1 MEPIIAPAH
10 YSFFGIPLV
19 LLSIAIP
26 LVGIGLWVYI
36 MAKRVAPLVRARN
49 DERMDNIPQRIFMVL
64 KIWLLQWKQP
74 RYMMAGVLHIVI
86 FFGFLSLALRSSL
99 LVIIGVVPDFAL
111 PGLADDQIGGM
122 IYNTIKDY
130 AATFVFF
137 ACIIAAIR
145 RGIFRPE
152 RYEVP
157 ERFGKNHNAEA
168 VFVLMIISTLMLS
181 ESMFDASAIAAASVA
196 HGESHFVAPA
206 TLAWFFNNIFVGTA
220 QNAPAKLQTI
230 HIAAYY
236 VHDFTFFFFLCF
248 LPLGKHFHVI
258 TSIFNVFFMRLRKG
272 NIKPPVYGL
281 TDEQI
286 ENLDSIGVKKL
297 EDFTWKHILD
307 FYTCADCGRC
317 SDNCPAA
324 TVGRPLSPRFIT
336 IRGRDAIFK
345 NYPLSGDILK
355 SPDVIGGVYDAD
367 EIWSCTTCG
376 ACEEECPLA
385 IEYIDKI
392 VDMRRGMVD
401 NGEVPQTL
409 QKPLQ
414 QLSKKGNA
422 WGKAPKKRD
431 AWISDFAEEG
441 GIKVLDGETTADTLF
456 FVDSISSYDDRMLN
470 ITKAT
475 VKILKKAGIDFG
487 ILGQNEKDSGNEV
500 LRFGEELLYREL
512 RNHNVEMI
520 KQSGAKR
527 IVTAD
532 PHAYNALKND
542 YPDLGIPVEHITEVV
557 ARCIKTGALKLN
569 PVEDASKVYTYHDP
583 CYLGRHNKVYEAP
596 REAITAI
603 PNLRLSEMLRSR
615 DRSFCCSGGGLML
628 FYEPEEEERMG
639 VLRVKMAAKAGANV
653 MVTACPFC
661 MVNMEDAI
669 KVANMEDKMVA
680 IDFVELIEKHLA

>member
-137 ACIIAAIR
+137 ACVIAAVR

-168 VFVLMIISTLMLS
+168 VFVLLIICTLMVS
-181 ESMFDASAIAAASVA
+181 ESMFDASAIAAASRA
-196 HGESHFVAPA
+196 HGEAHFVAPA
-206 TLAWFFNNIFVGTA
+206 TLAWFFNNIFMNT
-220 QNAPAKLQTI
+220 PAEKLQTI
-230 HIAAYY
+230 HIASYY

-272 NIKPPVYGL
+272 NIKPPEYGL
-281 TDEQI
+281 SDEEI

-345 NYPLSGDILK
+345 TYPLNGEIHK
-355 SPDVIGGVYDAD
+355 SPDVIGGVFDAD

-431 AWISDFAEEG
+431 AWIKDYAEEEA
-441 GIKVLDGETTADTLF
+441 IKVLDGETTADTLF
-456 FVDSISSYDDRMLN
+456 FVDSISSYDDRMLD

-475 VKILKKAGIDFG
+475 VKILRKAGIDFG

-512 RNHNVEMI
+512 RDHNVEMI

-542 YPDLGIPVEHITEVV
+542 YPDLGIPIEHITEVV

-569 PVEDASKVYTYHDP
+569 PVEDAANIYTYHDP

-596 REAITAI
+596 REALTAI
-603 PNLRLSEMLRSR
+603 PNLKLSEMLRSR

-680 IDFVELIEKHLA
+680 IDFVELIERHLA

>member
-99 LVIIGVVPDFAL
+99 LVIIGIVPDFAL
-111 PGLADDQIGGM
+111 PGLGNDQIGGI

-137 ACIIAAIR
+137 ACVIAAIR

-168 VFVLMIISTLMLS
+168 VFVLMIISTLMIS
-181 ESMFDASAIAAASVA
+181 ESMFDASLIAAAST
-196 HGESHFVAPA
+196 HGESHFVAPG
-206 TLAWFFNNIFVGTA
+206 TLAWFFNNIFMNT
-220 QNAPAKLQTI
+220 PAEKLQTI

-258 TSIFNVFFMRLRKG
+258 TSLFNVFFMRLRKG

-281 TDEQI
+281 TDAEI

-345 NYPLSGDILK
+345 HYPLSGEILK
-355 SPDVIGGVYDAD
+355 SPDVIGGVFDAD

-376 ACEEECPLA
+376 ACEEECPIS

-431 AWISDFAEEG
+431 AWIKDFEEEG
-441 GIKVLDGETTADTLF
+441 EIKVLDGETTADTLF
-456 FVDSISSYDDRMLN
+456 FVDSISSYDDRMLS

-475 VKILKKAGIDFG
+475 VKILRKAGIDFG

-512 RNHNVEMI
+512 RDHNVEMI

-542 YPDLGIPVEHITEVV
+542 YPDLGIPVEHISEVV

-569 PVEDASKVYTYHDP
+569 PVEDASNIYTYHDP
-583 CYLGRHNKVYEAP
+583 CYLGRHNAVYEAP

-603 PNLRLSEMLRSR
+603 PNLRMSEMLRSR

-680 IDFVELIEKHLA
+680 IDFVELIERHLA

>member
-1 MEPIIAPAH
+1 MEHFIAPAH

-26 LVGIGLWVYI
+26 LVGIALWVYI
-36 MAKRVAPLVRARN
+36 MAKRVAPLVRSRD
-49 DERMDNIPQRIFMVL
+49 DERFDNIPKRIIAVV
-64 KIWLLQWKQP
+64 KIWLLQWRQP

-111 PGLADDQIGGM
+111 PGLGADQIGGI

-130 AATFVFF
+130 AATFVFL
-137 ACIIAAIR
+137 ACVVAAVR

-157 ERFGKNHNAEA
+157 ERFGKDHTAEA
-168 VFVLMIISTLMLS
+168 VFVLMIISTLMIS
-181 ESMFDASAIAAASVA
+181 ESMFDASSIAAAQRV
-196 HGESHFVAPA
+196 HGEAHFVAPG
-206 TLAWFFNNIFVGTA
+206 TLGWMFKNIFMTTDM
-220 QNAPAKLQTI
+220 AKLQTI
-230 HIAAYY
+230 HITSYY

-258 TSIFNVFFMRLRKG
+258 TSLFNVFFMRTKKG

-281 TDEQI
+281 SDEEI

-297 EDFTWKHILD
+297 EDFTWKHMLD

-345 NYPLSGDILK
+345 HYPLAGDILK
-355 SPDVIGGVYDAD
+355 CDNVIGDVFHAD

-376 ACEEECPLA
+376 ACEEECPIG
-385 IEYIDKI
+385 IEYIDKM

-401 NGEVPQTL
+401 DGEVPQTL

-422 WGKAPKKRD
+422 WGKAPKKRA
-431 AWISDFAEEG
+431 AWTKDYEEP
-441 GIKVLDGETTADTLF
+441 IKILDGETTADTLF
-456 FVDSISSYDDRMLN
+456 FVDSISSFDDRMLQ
-470 ITKAT
+470 ITNAA
-475 VKILKKAGIDFG
+475 VRILRKAGIDFG
-487 ILGQNEKDSGNEV
+487 ILGPNEKDSGNEV
-500 LRFGEELLYREL
+500 LRFGEELLYRDL
-512 RNHNVEMI
+512 RNHNIEMI

-532 PHAYNALKND
+532 PHTYNALKKD
-542 YPDLGIPVEHITEVV
+542 YPDMGIPVEHISEVILRSV
-557 ARCIKTGALKLN
+557 NSGALKLKG
-569 PVEDASKVYTYHDP
+569 VDDESKVFTYHDP
-583 CYLGRHNKVYEAP
+583 CYLGRHNELYEDP
-596 REAITAI
+596 RQAIESI
-603 PNLRLSEMLRSR
+603 PNIKTSEMLRSK

-669 KVANMEDKMVA
+669 KVANMEDRMEA
-680 IDFVELIEKHLA
+680 IDLVELIDKHLA

>member
-137 ACIIAAIR
+137 ACVIAAVR

-168 VFVLMIISTLMLS
+168 VFVLMIICTLMVS
-181 ESMFDASAIAAASVA
+181 ESMFDASAIAAASRA
-196 HGESHFVAPA
+196 HGEAHFVAPA
-206 TLAWFFNNIFVGTA
+206 TLAWFFNNIFMNT
-220 QNAPAKLQTI
+220 PAEKLQTI
-230 HIAAYY
+230 HIASYY

-272 NIKPPVYGL
+272 NIKPPEYGL
-281 TDEQI
+281 SDEEI

-345 NYPLSGDILK
+345 TYPLNGEIHK
-355 SPDVIGGVYDAD
+355 SPDVIGGVFDAD

-431 AWISDFAEEG
+431 AWIKDYAEEEA
-441 GIKVLDGETTADTLF
+441 IKVLDGETTADTLF
-456 FVDSISSYDDRMLN
+456 FVDSISSYDDRMLD

-475 VKILKKAGIDFG
+475 VKILRKAGIDFG

-512 RNHNVEMI
+512 RDHNVEMI

-542 YPDLGIPVEHITEVV
+542 YPDLGIPIEHITEVV

-569 PVEDASKVYTYHDP
+569 PVEDAANIYTYHDP

-596 REAITAI
+596 REALTAI
-603 PNLRLSEMLRSR
+603 PNLKLSEMLRSR

-680 IDFVELIEKHLA
+680 IDFVELIERHLA